1 MGGLWMAGC
10 GLWAGG
16 EFVAIEILNV
26 GHVQTSLFSLVGRAP
41 ALVGGRGFESH
52 RRLSLFCMIPN
63 IY

>member
-1 MGGLWMAGC
+1 MFELVYDWCYSRVSGARLMGGLWMAGC

-41 ALVGGRGFESH
+41 A
-52 RRLSLFCMIPN
+52 
-63 IY
+63 

>member
-1 MGGLWMAGC
+1 MGGVWMAGC

-41 ALVGGRGFESH
+41 A
-52 RRLSLFCMIPN
+52 
-63 IY
+63 